1 MRLSDF
7 NYNLPPELIA
17 QHPLPDRTASR
28 LLVLGNESHGQTAL
42 ADQQFT
48 DVVDLI
54 QSNDLLVFNDTK
66 VIPARLFG
74 KKDSG
79 GAVEVLE
86 GEWSPTRVVV
96 LKFPDMDAGRR
107 FYNSPEYVAARQ
119 ARAGASH
126 MRMILVDGL

>member
-1 MRLSDF
+1 MTSAYVIAYVDVTNPEQYEAYKKLS
-7 NYNLPPELIA
+7 
-17 QHPLPDRTASR
+17 
-28 LLVLGNESHGQTAL
+28 SHAIQTHGAEPC
-42 ADQQFT
+42 
-48 DVVDLI
+48 V
-54 QSNDLLVFNDTK
+54 
-66 VIPARLFG
+66 R
-74 KKDSG
+74 G

-107 FYNSPEYVAARQ
+107 FYNSPEYIAARQ